1 MSDEFIEEIDDIL
14 SDVLSDVDSTSSEGI
29 EQNITF
35 GQSVSAERQTA
46 IVDDQIDKLA
56 ADLEIPAATAELA
69 KSLRD
74 QYCNQRGDLIGTVLE
89 LIAASC
95 LYCAVKVT
103 EVPLDPTDFVAA
115 DDTVVTRKALLRRSK
130 DIASTVGLDPSAFFG
145 SEQYVDRYCDA
156 LDVTHAVNQRARE
169 IIEITEE
176 SGLSSG
182 KSPSGWAAAAVYN
195 ACLDTGEKR
204 TQQDISRIANV
215 SEVTIRNRYQEQRV
229 GLRQAESLPSDPI
242 AVIDHIAGASE
253 VKSATRE
260 LAELLVENA
269 RADEHP
275 VDEEAT
281 LWALAALRRASQLT
295 DGTIKLKSLSQY
307 TDEASDEISTRVQQ
321 LRSVLSQVELKNF
334 RVKHAQQ
341 TSEQK
346 QD

>member
-1 MSDEFIEEIDDIL
+1 MSEEFIEEIDDIL
-14 SDVLSDVDSTSSEGI
+14 SDVLSDVDSTSPAEI
-29 EQNITF
+29 EQTITF

-46 IVDDQIDKLA
+46 IVDDRIDQLA
-56 ADLEIPAATAELA
+56 AELDVPEATVDLA

-74 QYCNQRGDLIGTVLE
+74 QYRDQRGDLIGTALE
-89 LIAASC
+89 LVAASC

-115 DDTVVTRKALLRRSK
+115 DETVVTRKALLRRSK

-156 LDVTHAVNQRARE
+156 LDVTAAVNERARE

-195 ACLDTGEKR
+195 ACLDIGEKR
-204 TQQDISRIANV
+204 TQQDLSGIANV
-215 SEVTIRNRYQEQRV
+215 SEVTIRNRYQEQRA
-229 GLRQAESLPSDPI
+229 GLRQAEPLPADPI
-242 AVIDHIAGASE
+242 GVIDHVAGASE
-253 VKSATRE
+253 VGSVTRD
-260 LAELLVENA
+260 LAELLIENA
-269 RADEHP
+269 RADEYP

-281 LWALAALRRASQLT
+281 LWGLAALRRASQLT
-295 DGTIKLKSLSQY
+295 DGDIKIKTLSQY
-307 TDEASDEISTRVQQ
+307 TDESSDEISSRARR
-321 LRSVLSQVELKNF
+321 LRSVLDQRELNDF
-334 RVKHAQQ
+334 RFEHTQQ
-341 TSEQK
+341 ASEPE

>member
-14 SDVLSDVDSTSSEGI
+14 SDVLSDVEATSPAEI
-29 EQNITF
+29 EQQITF

-46 IVDDQIDKLA
+46 IVDDQIDRLA
-56 ADLEIPAATAELA
+56 ADLEIPAATVDLA

-74 QYCNQRGDLIGTVLE
+74 QYRAQRGDLIGTALE
-89 LIAASC
+89 LVAASC

-103 EVPLDPTDFVAA
+103 EVPLDPTDFVTK

-156 LDVTHAVNQRARE
+156 LDVTDAVNERARE

-195 ACLDTGEKR
+195 ACLDVGEKR

-215 SEVTIRNRYQEQRV
+215 SEVTIRNRYQEQRA

-242 AVIDHIAGASE
+242 EVVDHVAGASE
-253 VKSATRE
+253 VASVTKE
-260 LAELLVENA
+260 LAELLIENA
-269 RADEHP
+269 RTDGYP
-275 VDEEAT
+275 VDEETT

-295 DGTIKLKSLSQY
+295 DGSINLKSLSQY
-307 TDEASDEISTRVQQ
+307 TDEDSNEISTRAQQ
-321 LRSVLSQVELKNF
+321 LRSVLSQVELKSF
-334 RVKHAQQ
+334 RAEHAL
-341 TSEQK
+341 
-346 QD
+346 